1 MIRSLLSIL
10 AVALLLAGAAL
21 FEWLYVGKAFE
32 DFHAELTALYEKA
45 EEGSANYEDARAVQ
59 NAWEARKQRLQIFLP
74 HADVARAD
82 SPLAETVRLVAEGE
96 YALALPRLEML
107 IHFSETFPHAYRP
120 TIENIF

>member
-45 EEGSANYEDARAVQ
+45 
-59 NAWEARKQRLQIFLP
+59 
-74 HADVARAD
+74 
-82 SPLAETVRLVAEGE
+82 
-96 YALALPRLEML
+96 
-107 IHFSETFPHAYRP
+107 
-120 TIENIF
+120 